1 MKTLQRSFLNSLNM
15 NIKTVLDV
23 DVLSAA
29 LNGSHFT
36 QFDGSMLKYQLKF
49 NLQFI
54 LILFFIDNFF
64 KFNQRLTW
72 NC

>member
-1 MKTLQRSFLNSLNM
+1 M

-29 LNGSHFT
+29 PIFSILIHENEMTPIT

-54 LILFFIDNFF
+54 LILFLLIIFSNSTKD
-64 KFNQRLTW
+64 
-72 NC
+72 

>member
-29 LNGSHFT
+29 PIFS
-36 QFDGSMLKYQLKF
+36 
-49 NLQFI
+49 I
-54 LILFFIDNFF
+54 LIYEN
-64 KFNQRLTW
+64 
-72 NC
+72 